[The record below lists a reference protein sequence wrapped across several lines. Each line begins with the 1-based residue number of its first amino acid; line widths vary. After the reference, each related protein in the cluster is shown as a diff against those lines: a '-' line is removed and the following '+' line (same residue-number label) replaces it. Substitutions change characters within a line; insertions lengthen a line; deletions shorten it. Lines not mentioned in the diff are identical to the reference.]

1 MDLIV
6 GRNFLPFMMI
16 FDHILEITQELR
28 IKTKTD
34 KAGNSITLVE
44 MIFREIFDPS
54 VLLGKFFW
62 KFEASMA
69 LIDEQNIAL
78 FFGKTQ

>member
-6 GRNFLPFMMI
+6 GRNFLPLMMI

-44 MIFREIFDPS
+44 MIFREIFDPG